1 MQETEKEMSLVSAEK
16 DKALQELQVALAN
29 HDKELAER

>member
-16 DKALQELQVALAN
+16 DKALQEFQEALAN